1 MYSIGVGRTVTVH
14 CKKWQNVPIKDDM
27 THIYVQTMPC
37 SPEILSRV
45 LWRPKLTI
53 NTCIPR
59 TYFFHMVGFPETVHM
74 DYSTYVQ
81 WPDKKVRCFKTFPRS
96 PGTFNLIP
104 RNRLLYMRT
113 LQPVT
118 WILTVNMA
126 KTGKKSKVAV
136 LDGHIIRVCTRFSW

>member
-1 MYSIGVGRTVTVH
+1 
-14 CKKWQNVPIKDDM
+14 M

-104 RNRLLYMRT
+104 VVRLLHIRSHH
-113 LQPVT
+113 PVT
-118 WILTVNMA
+118 SKFPHKFW
-126 KTGKKSKVAV
+126 KTPKKDQKTTFRA
-136 LDGHIIRVCTRFSW
+136 LDGGCRCICEGSSPDHSRP